1 MANVRRLAA
10 TVIAAG
16 AIGLLPA
23 SSSAGGGGC
32 YTGPTQGEGHTV
44 EMEKACFTPS
54 TLHVRPGTTVTF
66 ENRDPFPH
74 NVVGLEWASPRDLR
88 DGMQFRTTFQEE
100 GIYPYACSYHYG
112 MAGAIVVGDGR
123 GAGSGAPVE
132 VGPLGEAAPQS
143 NLVQAGGISEGESPK
158 GDQVGFA
165 VAGGLGLL
173 VGAGVVGAIRRSKRS

>member
-1 MANVRRLAA
+1 MANGRRLAA
-10 TVIAAG
+10 ALIAAG

-23 SSSAGGGGC
+23 SSAAGGGGC
-32 YTGPTQGEGHTV
+32 YTGPTQGEGQTV

-54 TLHVRPGTTVTF
+54 TLHVRPGSAVTF

-88 DGMQFRTTFQEE
+88 EGMRFRTTFQEE

-112 MAGAIVVGDGR
+112 MAGAIVVGDGV
-123 GAGSGAPVE
+123 GSGSGRAVSVGSVE
-132 VGPLGEAAPQS
+132 KTKPLSSFE
-143 NLVQAGGISEGESPK
+143 QAGGQSEQPGP
-158 GDQVGFA
+158 GARPVGLA

>member
-1 MANVRRLAA
+1 MANGRMLAA
-10 TVIAAG
+10 TVVAAG

-23 SSSAGGGGC
+23 PSSAGGGGC
-32 YTGPTQGEGHTV
+32 YAGPTQGVGQTV

-54 TLHVRPGTTVTF
+54 TLHVRLGTAVTF

-88 DGMQFRTTFQEE
+88 EDMQFRTTFQEE

-123 GAGSGAPVE
+123 GAGSGGPAE
-132 VGPLGEAAPQS
+132 VGPLGDTAPQS
-143 NLVQAGGISEGESPK
+143 NLVHAGGRPQGESPK
-158 GDQVGFA
+158 GDEVGLA

-173 VGAGVVGAIRRSKRS
+173 LGAGVVGAIRRSKRG